1 MLSGLQLIFL
11 KESIE
16 EKYQANGSNHGV
28 KENDSWYIKLKETET
43 TSFPGK

>member
-1 MLSGLQLIFL
+1 MLSGSQLIFL

-28 KENDSWYIKLKETET
+28 RENDSWYIKLKETET
-43 TSFPGK
+43 TSFTDK